1 MDDVSLLLSSLLLS
15 LLVTEWMKGAA
26 GTCIIPDKDQIDLS
40 DHNLTGV
47 PSNLPQNT
55 QYLELSFNSIST
67 LTSDG
72 LASLPALCIFKLTNC
87 GLTSILPTAFQG
99 NPRLEELDLSF
110 NALSTIPEIQRLPK
124 LRILDLSENLY
135 ESFTLGQSFQNLQS
149 LSSISLGGP
158 RISHL
163 GKRDLEPLTSSPLR
177 ELTLRAGAELT
188 YFDTDFLGY
197 LSELKALTLQI
208 HFCKTPKIFRDILLD
223 LQTTGVDTLII
234 EKFLPEFCDVSA
246 NLTDDLRN
254 VGKLQHLTFENSW
267 YSSSDLSRAFVNI
280 IQSPLQTLS
289 FRNCSYVQDTPAG
302 LVILSVPDFSKIG
315 NLRALTLNTVHHH
328 QYTYFHVSVNLSLFQ
343 GLVKAEF
350 SGFGLNIPGNML
362 GNVIGDLSTLKIVDV
377 SNNNLAC
384 NSLQNAFPIHA
395 LSTLK
400 ELIIK
405 KNKLESLYRV
415 AEYTHLL
422 THLEILD
429 LSFNPIKLPD
439 HKKVNWPA
447 HLKNLSLSG
456 NLLGNALFDHLSPH
470 FVSLNLTQTDITSL
484 NTDALHH
491 MKDLRQLSLGSNAI
505 RDLPP
510 GLTLPALEEL
520 HVDHNSIDTLKPET
534 FRGLPNL
541 KKFNGGH
548 NPFVCDCNLYWFVHD
563 FNKTLL
569 VDWPAAYKCYSPAQ
583 LTGTPLKD
591 FDPGKVVCN
600 PLIMFGICFPVVL
613 FVLVSFGVVF
623 HFMDGVWY
631 VKMLWIWLR
640 VKQRSRNKYRRLAG
654 STFNYHAFISYSEKD
669 AEWVQSELV
678 HQLEAADFHLCI
690 HERDFV
696 PGEWVIDNIINC
708 VESSYKTVFVL
719 SRSFVQSEWCNYELF
734 FAQHRAI
741 DTQEDS
747 LLFVLLEP
755 IPPDLLSRKFQRLRY
770 FLRQQTYLQWPDE
783 EPKRRLFWSSLTAML
798 RTADRSV
805 VLRQVAED
813 IADLCHNVTEE
824 AEHT

>member
-1 MDDVSLLLSSLLLS
+1 
-15 LLVTEWMKGAA
+15 MKGAA

-67 LTSDG
+67 LTSEG
-72 LASLPALCIFKLTNC
+72 LASLSALCIFKMTNC

-163 GKRDLEPLTSSPLR
+163 GKRDLKPLTSSPL
-177 ELTLRAGAELT
+177 
-188 YFDTDFLGY
+188 
-197 LSELKALTLQI
+197 
-208 HFCKTPKIFRDILLD
+208 P
-223 LQTTGVDTLII
+223 
-234 EKFLPEFCDVSA
+234 

-267 YSSSDLSRAFVNI
+267 YSSSDLSQAFVHI

-289 FRNCSYVQDTPAG
+289 FRNCSY
-302 LVILSVPDFSKIG
+302 
-315 NLRALTLNTVHHH
+315 
-328 QYTYFHVSVNLSLFQ
+328 
-343 GLVKAEF
+343 
-350 SGFGLNIPGNML
+350 
-362 GNVIGDLSTLKIVDV
+362 NV
-377 SNNNLAC
+377 
-384 NSLQNAFPIHA
+384 FPIRA

-447 HLKNLSLSG
+447 HLGNLSLSG

-510 GLTLPALEEL
+510 DLTLPALEEL
-520 HVDHNSIDTLKPET
+520 HVDRNSIDTLKPET

-548 NPFVCDCNLYWFVHD
+548 NPFACDCNLYWFVHD

-640 VKQRSRNKYRRLAG
+640 VKQRSRNKYRRLAS